1 MSSAE
6 AKSLRES
13 GHDVVYVNE
22 SDRLKGLP
30 DVEHAVNAK
39 TMVAFWSQKT
49 LISENCDISTVFRQ
63 AVSYTLNLLRKEKE
77 ILIRACQTLSRRMNA
92 T

>member
-1 MSSAE
+1 MSFMSTNPT
-6 AKSLRES
+6 
-13 GHDVVYVNE
+13 V
-22 SDRLKGLP
+22 LKGFPMLNMLLMP
-30 DVEHAVNAK
+30 K

-63 AVSYTLNLLRKEKE
+63 PVSYTLNLLRKEKE
-77 ILIRACQTLSRRMNA
+77 ILIRACPTSSRRMNA